1 MPIVPPPSD
10 KKVEELDP
18 KLQKFVKILEEA
30 KRLESSDI
38 HLAPASP
45 VMLRVDGEL
54 IPIEG
59 IGFKPFEIDELLS
72 VMLEEDQLKE
82 LEENGEIDFAY
93 SVPGFSRIRL
103 NVFRQRGTY
112 AMALRIL
119 SFEVPDANKIGL
131 PQSVINL
138 ADKKRG
144 LVLVTGATG
153 SGKSTTLAALI
164 NKIAK
169 TYAKTIITLEDP
181 IEYLHKHG
189 KGLVLQREIGY
200 DSNSYAN
207 ALRAALRQDP
217 DVILVGEMRDLET
230 INTAIT
236 AAETGHLVFSTLHT
250 NSAAATIDRVIDV
263 FPPYQQQQIRV
274 QLASVLQ
281 GVVAQQLLPMSSGS
295 GRVAAFEVML
305 ANPAISNLIRE
316 GKAFQIPST
325 MQTNKKEGMITMDDA
340 IYDLYMRGVVTGET
354 AISYAHDQNAMTQ
367 RVSIF

>member
-1 MPIVPPPSD
+1 MA
-10 KKVEELDP
+10 ELTEAEKQQ
-18 KLQKFVKILEEA
+18 KLSKFIEILTEA
-30 KRLESSDI
+30 QRLESSDI

-54 IPIEG
+54 VPMENIF
-59 IGFKPFEIDELLS
+59 FKPFEIDAMLE
-72 VMLEEDQLKE
+72 VMLSPEQMKE
-82 LEENGEIDFAY
+82 LHEMGELDFAY

-119 SFEVPDANKIGL
+119 SFDIPDPDRIGL
-131 PQSVINL
+131 PTVVTDFAN
-138 ADKKRG
+138 KKRG

-164 NKIAK
+164 GKIARE
-169 TYAKTIITLEDP
+169 YSKTIITLEDP

-189 KGLVLQREIGY
+189 KSIVLQREIGY
-200 DSNSYAN
+200 DSTSYAN

-230 INTAIT
+230 ISTAIT

-250 NSAAATIDRVIDV
+250 NSAAATIDRIVDV

-274 QLASVLQ
+274 QLANVLE
-281 GVVAQQLLPMSSGS
+281 GVVAQQLLPMQRSN
-295 GRVAAFEVML
+295 GRVAAFEIML
-305 ANPAISNLIRE
+305 ANAAIKNLIRE

-325 MQTNKKEGMITMDDA
+325 MQTCKKDGMITMDDA
-340 IYDLYMRGVVTGET
+340 IYDLYMKNLVSAET
-354 AISYAHDQNAMTQ
+354 AINFAHDNHAMSQ
-367 RVSIF
+367 KVQIF